1 MGHGKVRLDE
11 HVWALSKHYL
21 NYHSKP
27 SNFEA
32 GSFVGKRQKNRKQPP
47 IILNVVFFGE
57 KAEIYDQK
65 FRLAGKVISV
75 QRKKY
80 LSESVSLHQRH
91 LKEKAEVKEKAETT
105 HNCEAKVFTD
115 TDVKITSK
123 AVTIRRAIGDINTFA
138 VNLQPNKESLTHR
151 APQ

>member
-1 MGHGKVRLDE
+1 M
-11 HVWALSKHYL
+11 
-21 NYHSKP
+21 
-27 SNFEA
+27 
-32 GSFVGKRQKNRKQPP
+32 
-47 IILNVVFFGE
+47 FFGE
-57 KAEIYDQK
+57 KAEIYDRK

-75 QRKKY
+75 QWEKY

-91 LKEKAEVKEKAETT
+91 PKKAEVKEKAETT

-123 AVTIRRAIGDINTFA
+123 AVKIRRAIGDINSFA